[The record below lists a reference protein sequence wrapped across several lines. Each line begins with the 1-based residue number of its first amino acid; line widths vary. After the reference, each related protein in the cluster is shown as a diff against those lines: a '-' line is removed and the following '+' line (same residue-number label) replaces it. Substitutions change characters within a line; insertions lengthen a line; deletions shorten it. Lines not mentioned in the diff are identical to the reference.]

1 LFFPTCREARA
12 LSIPLLLS
20 LQGQHLPVGLAHP
33 LANVDQIARR
43 RSILNEITPTTE
55 AATLAREELLEEL
68 RTLYTPQEELDE
80 AVKWAVAPK
89 ESVVKESLKLTIKEH
104 PCVSIHENPAQKI
117 RIVHRGLLALRPEYL
132 FEFAEAIAAVALGKN
147 DICREEVGNT
157 FASETPCRR

>member
-1 LFFPTCREARA
+1 M
-12 LSIPLLLS
+12 
-20 LQGQHLPVGLAHP
+20 
-33 LANVDQIARR
+33 DQIARR